1 MPTTVEKCIASLPS
15 IRVSE
20 SLEVALLK
28 LASREDRRLSEYIRR
43 VLERHVFGHAASVGE
58 NPDGDQP

>member
-1 MPTTVEKCIASLPS
+1 MPATVEKCTTSLPS

-20 SLEVALLK
+20 TLEVALLK

-43 VLERHVFGHAASVGE
+43 VLERHVFGHAGSLADES
-58 NPDGDQP
+58 DD